1 LLKNWTICKSKGKN
15 ASFGTLIVL
24 ILFMKKPLRL
34 FIIFFL
40 ILTSPAFSQNLKK
53 ADRIIAENFQSHI
66 NYLSDERLKSR
77 MASQEGVSQAEE
89 YIIGQFKKTGYKP
102 MGDSSSWLQKFNI
115 PDGREIT
122 AASHLSINGKE
133 LVLHADYF
141 PFAFSASKKAEASVA
156 MDLAENGVPWF
167 ADLKELLDKEPGTKA
182 RDTSVLISEKATR
195 AAAKGATAGKA
206 SIPVVYI
213 TKTALKKYLA
223 KESSSMDIR
232 LNVEMKDRIRNGYN
246 VIGYSDN
253 KADSTVITM
262 AHLDEEKD
270 VAALLELSRLLKSR
284 QYRALNYLFIIY
296 SGERKD
302 ANGIK
307 YFNDHP
313 AINLQKVNY
322 SIHLDMIENKGLP
335 AVKQSIEAINVLR
348 IHEIKTRHR

>member
-1 LLKNWTICKSKGKN
+1 
-15 ASFGTLIVL
+15 
-24 ILFMKKPLRL
+24 MKKPLRL
-34 FIIFFL
+34 FILFFL
-40 ILTSPAFSQNLKK
+40 IITFPAFSQNLKK

-66 NYLSDERLKSR
+66 NYLSDESLKSR

-115 PDGREIT
+115 PDGREI
-122 AASHLSINGKE
+122 AAVSHLSINGKE

-182 RDTSVLISEKATR
+182 RDTSVLISKKATR
-195 AAAKGATAGKA
+195 AAAKGATALIIFNASSISDLVYNSMDTAGKA
-206 SIPVVYI
+206 SIPVLYI
-213 TKTALKKYLA
+213 TKSAVQKYLA
-223 KESSSMDIR
+223 KGSSSMDIR

-284 QYRALNYLFIIY
+284 QYRSLNYLFIIY

-335 AVKQSIEAINVLR
+335 AVKQSIAAINVLR